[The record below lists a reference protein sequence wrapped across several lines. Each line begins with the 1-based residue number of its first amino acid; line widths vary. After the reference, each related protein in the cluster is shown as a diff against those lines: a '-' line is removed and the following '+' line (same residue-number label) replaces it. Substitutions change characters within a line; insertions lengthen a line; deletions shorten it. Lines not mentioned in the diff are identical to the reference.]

1 MGRLLSIM
9 SGLFGV
15 VTTFLTMWK
24 ERKLIEQGK
33 QEAAIDAIKEIEVR
47 NEKADR
53 AVAVDDPERAKRL
66 RRRFNRSSGGE

>member
-1 MGRLLSIM
+1 MGRLLSIL

-33 QEAAIDAIKEIEVR
+33 QEAAIDAMKEVEDR
-47 NEKADR
+47 AKKADR
-53 AVAVDDPERAKRL
+53 AVAVDDAERTDRL
-66 RRRFNRSSGGE
+66 RKRFNRAASGE

>member
-1 MGRLLSIM
+1 MGRFLSIL
-9 SGLFGV
+9 SGLFGI

-24 ERKLIEQGK
+24 ERKLVEQGK

-53 AVAVDDPERAKRL
+53 AVAVDDAERTDRL
-66 RRRFNRSSGGE
+66 RKRFDRAAGGE

>member
-1 MGRLLSIM
+1 MGRFLSIL
-9 SGLFGV
+9 SGLFGI

-53 AVAVDDPERAKRL
+53 AVAVDDAERTDRL
-66 RRRFNRSSGGE
+66 RKRFDRAAGGE